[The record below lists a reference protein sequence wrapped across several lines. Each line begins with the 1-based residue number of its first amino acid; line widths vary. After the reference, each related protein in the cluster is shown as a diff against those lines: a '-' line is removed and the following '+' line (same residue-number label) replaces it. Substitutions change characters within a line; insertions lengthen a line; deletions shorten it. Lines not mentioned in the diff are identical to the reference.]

1 MSLWLPNS
9 GWCLPVCSFFRLSHR
24 TRDKKQ
30 CDYSCV
36 CHEVSLGPITF
47 YWIALAAFND
57 WNISAEIFKNMR
69 ERESEKKGK
78 ITLFYGLR
86 HILGVHVT
94 LCCRVMT
101 QESLC
106 SLCHITQEMLGAA
119 LGITDKMEAW
129 PQPPLLIL
137 QAQSWNEGVRPCDS
151 DLFFPFFGW
160 VGWKEC

>member
-9 GWCLPVCSFFRLSHR
+9 GWCLSVFSFFRLSHR
-24 TRDKKQ
+24 TRDKKW
-30 CDYSCV
+30 CDYLCV
-36 CHEVSLGPITF
+36 CHEPSLGPITF
-47 YWIALAAFND
+47 YWKALAAFNK

-69 ERESEKKGK
+69 EIGSEKKGR

-106 SLCHITQEMLGAA
+106 SLPYNPRNFIKFGGLCFITKHAISKWLKSFTTNDLGSS
-119 LGITDKMEAW
+119 
-129 PQPPLLIL
+129 QLLLTTRGAI
-137 QAQSWNEGVRPCDS
+137 
-151 DLFFPFFGW
+151 
-160 VGWKEC
+160 

>member
-9 GWCLPVCSFFRLSHR
+9 GWCLSVFSFFRLSHR
-24 TRDKKQ
+24 TRDKKW
-30 CDYSCV
+30 CDYLCV
-36 CHEVSLGPITF
+36 CHEPSLGPITF
-47 YWIALAAFND
+47 YWKALAAFNK

-69 ERESEKKGK
+69 EIGSEKKGR

-106 SLCHITQEMLGAA
+106 SLCHITQEISLNLGDCAS
-119 LGITDKMEAW
+119 
-129 PQPPLLIL
+129 LLSTL
-137 QAQSWNEGVRPCDS
+137 FQNDWNPSQQMTWEVPNFS
-151 DLFFPFFGW
+151 
-160 VGWKEC
+160 